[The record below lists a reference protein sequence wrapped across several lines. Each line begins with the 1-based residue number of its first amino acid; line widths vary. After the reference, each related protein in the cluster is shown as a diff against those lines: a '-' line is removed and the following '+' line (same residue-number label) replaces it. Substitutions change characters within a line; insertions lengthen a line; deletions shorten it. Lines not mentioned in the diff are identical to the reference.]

1 MNQSN
6 IIDNLLLFLGISI
19 LLAILI
25 KSARTLEKEFEHIAL
40 GFKLNPFFLGF
51 VVLGFV
57 TSLPEISIAIFSSNK
72 DPSLSMS
79 NLIGA
84 TVILL
89 TLLIGGGLLKFGD
102 YEFKRRFS
110 ETDVRAGLLL
120 ISFII
125 ISLLDRRISV
135 FEGVILIVLYII
147 YVLHLSHKLN
157 RRKINL
163 NGLAKKSF
171 FRNFFVGLGSALI
184 LVTAAYFIVQGAI
197 ALANNLGISVSL
209 IGIFVLAFGTNL
221 PEITI
226 LLTSKPTL
234 SEKSFAIGNF
244 FGSAVINTGIVGMLA
259 IFSGGFEITNFSA
272 FIPGIVILL
281 FTLVLFAYFSWT
293 GKKLSRNEGYL
304 LIAVY
309 VALVIS
315 EILIQLHP

>member
-89 TLLIGGGLLKFGD
+89 TLLIGGGLIKFGD

-135 FEGVILIVLYII
+135 FEGVILIVLYIT
-147 YVLHLSHKLN
+147 YVLHLNHKLN
-157 RRKINL
+157 KGRINL
-163 NGLAKKSF
+163 NGLANKGF